1 MNIYEILKKFREE
14 SFSES
19 EKGTKF
25 ERLIKNWFLTAS
37 IYSGKIKNVY
47 MWNEFPYR
55 DQLGLHDVGIDLV
68 AETYDNEYWAIQCK
82 CYKES
87 SSIQK
92 HHVDTFISTLNRKFY
107 ITNVEF
113 SFSNALWVQTNSV
126 DKWSSNALES
136 IKNQSIPVQ
145 IIDIET
151 LSNSDVNW
159 EKILNGLSGSDARST
174 KKHPLEH
181 QVIALQKAHEY
192 FVDKNQERGKL
203 IMACG
208 TGKTYTSLK
217 IVEDILQDKGLVLFM
232 VPSIALLNQSINA
245 WKSDATTDFEA
256 ICICS
261 DNKAQQ
267 KIGIDPT
274 SAGVE
279 DLAVPACTNSE
290 SIKRQLLASKN
301 KGKMIVVFSTYQSI
315 DAVSSAQSTILRE
328 TDGKFGTF
336 DFVVCDE
343 AHRTTGIKLSDSK
356 EDESYFIKI
365 HSNENIQAKKRLYMT
380 ATPRLYGEDA
390 KNKASL
396 NNCVLCSMDDPAIY
410 GEEFYRVG
418 FSYAVEHNLLTDY
431 KVLVLTVSNEDLPE
445 NIRAQVENKSKVELD
460 SDDTLKLIGV
470 LNGLSKKI
478 TKILPEICKL
488 YAKNLTDEDRANFV
502 SVQAS
507 HIDGSMNSSK
517 RSELL
522 SQLKEEIDEPNQC
535 KILCNVRCL
544 SEGVDVPA
552 LDAVIFLSPK
562 NSKVDVVQSVGRVM
576 RNFKRGE
583 PDEKKY
589 GYIIIP
595 VICPS
600 NVSPEELLND
610 NQRFKVV
617 WDILNALRS
626 HDESFNAEVQSINLN
641 KKDSSKVIIAPP
653 ANIPGKGKTGLGG
666 NNKDGEDE
674 NDNGMILDG
683 DYIGHQL
690 ELRFDGLKDAIYARL
705 VEKCGDRLYWE
716 NWAKDVGIVAQ
727 NFIERIS
734 KMVATEGPHKE
745 RFDEFVIGLKRNLNP
760 SVSEGQAIE
769 MLAQHM
775 ITKPV
780 FDALFKEYNFVE
792 NNPVSKSMQIMIEF
806 LENKGLKKDTA
817 KLEEFYASVRR
828 NVGKIDNLQ
837 GKQHIIKT
845 LYEKFFKTAFPKT
858 VDQLGIVY
866 TPIECVDFMIH
877 SVNDI
882 LNQEFKRSISDENV
896 HILDPFTGTGT
907 FITRLLQSGLIQQKD
922 FERKYK
928 KEIHCNELVL
938 LAYYVA
944 DINIETVFHEITQR
958 KDYLPYDGIC
968 LTDTFELNEH
978 GDHDIF
984 SKVLPANSERA
995 IRQKKTPVKVIIGNP
1010 PYSVGQGSANDNA
1023 QNLHYEE
1030 LEEKLKKTYVENS
1043 TAGLSKSTYDSYI
1056 KAFRWASDRIENYDD
1071 NLSHKLPNKDGGII
1085 AFISNGGWLD
1095 GNAQDGMRKC
1105 LVEEFSSIYVLNLR
1119 GNCRTQGEQRRKE
1132 GEGIFDIGSRTPVTI
1147 TFLIKNPKKVNKPAT
1162 IYYHDIG
1169 DYLKR
1174 EDKLNKLNEFK
1185 SLTNVSWQVLKPN
1198 EKFDWINQR
1207 DGLFDT
1213 LVSLGPKKKFT
1224 EDKCFFRTYSLGCA
1238 TARDSWVYNFS
1249 IQKLNNNI
1257 QNTISY
1263 YQSELQ
1269 NKINDCNYIFNRNK
1283 TKAVFTR
1290 DWENFFKKNIEITE
1304 ENEYR
1309 VSMYR
1314 PYVKTNFY
1322 FADSLNQE
1330 RYQLPKLFP
1339 TSDSKNLVICV
1350 SGSTKGFT
1358 SIISDIVPD
1367 LHYVGDSQCF
1377 PLYYYEYVKQD
1388 GDFGDISENKG
1399 EEVLTRKDAITDWIL
1414 KEFRTRL
1421 KAKSITREQIFYY
1434 VYGILHSPD
1443 YRNRFELDLKK
1454 ALPRLPIVETI
1465 DDFLK
1470 FSEAGKAL
1478 ANLHLN
1484 YETVAPYSDAKVD
1497 YIHQPDEED
1506 AKAYEVVKM
1515 KFPKKGEKGTIIY
1528 NGNITITNIP
1538 AKAYEYIVNGKSAIE
1553 WIMERYQITVD
1564 KESLIQNDPNDWA
1577 REHNQPKYILNLLLS
1592 IINVSVQSVDI
1603 VSALPKLKGLEHV
1616 IN

>member
-113 SFSNALWVQTNSV
+113 SFSDALWVQTNSV

-274 SAGVE
+274 SDGVE

-431 KVLVLTVSNEDLPE
+431 KVLVLTVSNEDLPK

-478 TKILPEICKL
+478 NFDKGKTWSVDPRSMHRAVAFCKDIGKETKPGSSKNVAKILPEICKL
-488 YAKNLTDEDRANFV
+488 YAKNLTDEERANFV

-666 NNKDGEDE
+666 NNKDGEGE

-845 LYEKFFKTAFPKT
+845 LYEKFFKIAFPKT

-1213 LVSLGPKKKFT
+1213 LVPLIPEKKFT

-1263 YQSELQ
+1263 YQSKLQ

-1290 DWENFFKKNIEITE
+1290 DWENFFKK
-1304 ENEYR
+1304 
-1309 VSMYR
+1309 
-1314 PYVKTNFY
+1314 K
-1322 FADSLNQE
+1322 
-1330 RYQLPKLFP
+1330 
-1339 TSDSKNLVICV
+1339 
-1350 SGSTKGFT
+1350 
-1358 SIISDIVPD
+1358 
-1367 LHYVGDSQCF
+1367 
-1377 PLYYYEYVKQD
+1377 
-1388 GDFGDISENKG
+1388 
-1399 EEVLTRKDAITDWIL
+1399 
-1414 KEFRTRL
+1414 
-1421 KAKSITREQIFYY
+1421 
-1434 VYGILHSPD
+1434 
-1443 YRNRFELDLKK
+1443 YRN
-1454 ALPRLPIVETI
+1454 
-1465 DDFLK
+1465 
-1470 FSEAGKAL
+1470 
-1478 ANLHLN
+1478 
-1484 YETVAPYSDAKVD
+1484 Y
-1497 YIHQPDEED
+1497 
-1506 AKAYEVVKM
+1506 
-1515 KFPKKGEKGTIIY
+1515 
-1528 NGNITITNIP
+1528 
-1538 AKAYEYIVNGKSAIE
+1538 
-1553 WIMERYQITVD
+1553 
-1564 KESLIQNDPNDWA
+1564 
-1577 REHNQPKYILNLLLS
+1577 
-1592 IINVSVQSVDI
+1592 
-1603 VSALPKLKGLEHV
+1603 
-1616 IN
+1616 